1 MHSTGVQSL
10 IESGTLELV
19 RVNSRSDYVSNSE
32 MFRVM
37 NMFITLISSF
47 TFCQQIDFSFR
58 EIRVRLPN
66 NSTNE
71 VQLKTVNV

>member
-10 IESGTLELV
+10 IESGTQELV
-19 RVNSRSDYVSNSE
+19 RLNSRSDYVSNSE

-58 EIRVRLPN
+58 EIRVRLQN
-66 NSTNE
+66 DGNNE
-71 VQLKTVNV
+71 VQLKTVNL